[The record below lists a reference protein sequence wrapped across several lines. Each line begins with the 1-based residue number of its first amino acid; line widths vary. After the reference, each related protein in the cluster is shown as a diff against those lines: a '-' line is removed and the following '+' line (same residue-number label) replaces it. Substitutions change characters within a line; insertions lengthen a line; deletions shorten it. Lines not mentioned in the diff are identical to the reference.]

1 MQSIRRKTHRFEAI
15 RPLGESDFGGRRTIH
30 DHPFRVSG
38 PLSDL
43 SLRMI
48 CSALYLVRFMVR
60 TPDQSGRMRTLIH
73 PGPISGVHVR
83 RPYPAAMRLMGLPH
97 RQAIAVELLPAGAPY
112 LDERSYAKLV
122 NGEGATAKVK

>member
-1 MQSIRRKTHRFEAI
+1 
-15 RPLGESDFGGRRTIH
+15 
-30 DHPFRVSG
+30 
-38 PLSDL
+38 
-43 SLRMI
+43 MI

-112 LDERSYAKLV
+112 LGGVERSYARYV
-122 NGEGATAKVK
+122 NDEGATPKVK